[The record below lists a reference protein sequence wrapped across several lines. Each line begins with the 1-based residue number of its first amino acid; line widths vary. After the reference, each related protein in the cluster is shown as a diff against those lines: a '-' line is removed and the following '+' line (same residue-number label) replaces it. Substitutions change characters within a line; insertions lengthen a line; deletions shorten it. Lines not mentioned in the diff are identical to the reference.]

1 MPLTGAMLGMTMVMS
16 TTDRMSQLKDA
27 SARRLTCLMGMSDIS
42 APKHRMA
49 TATPNC
55 PFCVAAGDLP
65 AGVGKP

>member
-1 MPLTGAMLGMTMVMS
+1 MPFTGAMFGMTMVMS

-27 SARRLTCLMGMSDIS
+27 SARRLTCLIGISDIT

-49 TATPNC
+49 TATPNW